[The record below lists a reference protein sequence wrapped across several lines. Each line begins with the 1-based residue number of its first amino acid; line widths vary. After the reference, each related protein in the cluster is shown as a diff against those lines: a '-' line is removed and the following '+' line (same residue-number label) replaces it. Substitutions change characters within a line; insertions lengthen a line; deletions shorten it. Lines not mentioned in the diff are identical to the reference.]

1 MRDSSF
7 TMMQTVQVLQTKWR
21 TIVTI
26 TMLSMVVALITV
38 FLVPKYYRSNAKL
51 ISANPALADKSRLFN
66 DQIQGLYSY
75 FGSGDDLDRIIGVAS
90 MDTTYKQLVDRFNLT
105 TYYSLDTSLIS
116 RRKAVL
122 ELKEDLSFQCTE
134 QGQLN
139 IICWMKDNELA
150 ANIINALVAIVQ
162 KKLESIWQ
170 TNYTTAEQKLNQSI
184 AETETNYQLLLDS
197 AAKVSAVKSI
207 LINRH
212 LQSLL
217 EQLSQYRK
225 TAATFKLMRETAPV
239 ALYVLE
245 PAVPAVKAERP
256 DKVSIIL
263 AAGLAGCLFSILLI
277 LSIYRKQD
285 L

>member
-105 TYYSLDTSLIS
+105 TYYSLDTSSIS

-122 ELKEDLSFQCTE
+122 ELKDDLTFQRTE

-150 ANIINALVAIVQ
+150 ANIINALIAIVQ
-162 KKLESIWQ
+162 KQLESIWQ
-170 TNYTTAEQKLNQSI
+170 TNYLELHW
-184 AETETNYQLLLDS
+184 
-197 AAKVSAVKSI
+197 KS
-207 LINRH
+207 NFGSKWKYSWRSSRH
-212 LQSLL
+212 
-217 EQLSQYRK
+217 
-225 TAATFKLMRETAPV
+225 
-239 ALYVLE
+239 
-245 PAVPAVKAERP
+245 
-256 DKVSIIL
+256 D
-263 AAGLAGCLFSILLI
+263 
-277 LSIYRKQD
+277 
-285 L
+285 

>member
-1 MRDSSF
+1 
-7 TMMQTVQVLQTKWR
+7 MQTVQVLQTKWR
-21 TIVTI
+21 AIVGI
-26 TMLSMVVALITV
+26 TVLSMVVALITV
-38 FLVPKYYRSNAKL
+38 FIVPKYYRSNAKL

-75 FGSGDDLDRIIGVAS
+75 FGSGDDLDRIIGIAN

-105 TYYSLDTSLIS
+105 TYYSSDTSSIS

-122 ELKEDLSFQCTE
+122 DLKDDLSFQRTE

-139 IICWMKDNELA
+139 IICWMKDKQLA
-150 ANIINALVAIVQ
+150 ADIINTLIEIVQ
-162 KKLESIWQ
+162 EKLESIWQ
-170 TNYTTAEQKLNQSI
+170 TNYTTAEQQLNRSI
-184 AETETNYQLLLDS
+184 TETESTYQSLLDS
-197 AAKVSAVKSI
+197 AAKVSAIKSI

-212 LQSLL
+212 LESLL

-245 PAVPAVKAERP
+245 PAVPAVKEERP
-256 DKVSIIL
+256 DKVAIIL
-263 AAGLAGCLFSILLI
+263 VAGLAGCVFSILLL